1 MTTLGRQL
9 DLRPPDARRDHLHIV
24 AVLYIG
30 ATVLLLLGAMSSQNN
45 LLFLAVGL
53 SLATVIVSGFVAGS
67 SMMGLRFARRVPVI
81 AEAGAPVRVAYLV
94 HNRNKLVPAF
104 AIRVHDTARG
114 PAGASIP
121 VRTGIDRVPARGE
134 RYVHASATFPARG
147 RWSLGPGRLITM
159 FPFGISKKSMRFD
172 TGESLLVSPARKNL
186 KPGVLGKLESAAE
199 EGRADPRR
207 RGQGA
212 ELYALRDYRLGDPVS
227 AIAWKPSARYNRL
240 ITREAAAPRARRV
253 WIVIEASADDLRER
267 RPSAEAAV
275 RLAHAAA
282 RRLHELGIAA
292 GLRVPS
298 CGLHIPPEF
307 TGGAEP
313 AWLSALATLGD
324 EPRPSAARHHSAQGD
339 GVLAI
344 GPGTTPGAT
353 LVLDPAREHELTSDP
368 RAQLKPGTGSSG
380 GAP

>member
-45 LLFLAVGL
+45 LLFAAVGL

-114 PAGASIP
+114 PAGATMP

-134 RYVHASATFPARG
+134 RSVHATATFPTRG

-186 KPGVLGKLESAAE
+186 KPGVLGNLESASE
-199 EGRADPRR
+199 EGRTDPRR
-207 RGQGA
+207 RGQGT

-227 AIAWKPSARYNRL
+227 AIAWKPSARHARL
-240 ITREAAAPRARRV
+240 ITRETAAPRARRV
-253 WIVIEASADDLRER
+253 WIVIEASAEDLRQR
-267 RPSAEAAV
+267 RPGAEACV
-275 RLAHAAA
+275 RLAHAAG
-282 RRLHELGIAA
+282 RRLHELGIAS

-298 CGLHIPPEF
+298 YGLNIPPQF

-313 AWLSALATLGD
+313 AWLPALATLGD
-324 EPRPSAARHHSAQGD
+324 DPKPASARAHASQDD
-339 GVLAI
+339 GILAI

-353 LVLDPAREHELTSDP
+353 LTLDPAREDQLTTDP
-368 RAQLKPGTGSSG
+368 RTHLRPRSPSAG